1 MGFNEFEEFSKGEQ
15 DVAIREFVEEC
26 IHGPAHLFFLLGGW
40 LFSFLQEGVAV
51 DCLLLWHFDLF
62 GLLSYLLFSLFIFL
76 WLLLLLGLLFFFVLL
91 LNDLF
96 LPEIIEHLIELL
108 IKIFV
113 FLSFNTIIFL
123 DFF

>member
-15 DVAIREFVEEC
+15 DVTIREFVEEC
-26 IHGPAHLFFLLGGW
+26 IHGPAHLFFLLSGW
-40 LFSFLQEGVAV
+40 LFAFLQEGVAV
-51 DCLLLWHFDLF
+51 DCLLLWHFGLF

-96 LPEIIEHLIELL
+96 LPEVIEHLIELL

-113 FLSFNTIIFL
+113 FLSFNTILFL